1 MTFKELGVDERIIQ
15 GISEIGFEN
24 PMPIQEKVIPW
35 LLGEEVRDIVA
46 LAQTGTGKTA
56 VFGIPII
63 QKTKVKSS
71 KVQSLILCPT
81 RELCM
86 QIEKDIIKYAKYV
99 PGIRTV
105 AVYGGASMDKQIQQI
120 RKGVQIISAT
130 PGRLKDLLNRNI
142 IDLSQVSTMVLDEA
156 DEMLNMG
163 FQEDLEEILMFTPG
177 DKNTLLFSAT
187 MPQELM
193 EIAKK
198 YMNDPIELSVGK
210 RNAGA
215 EDVEHIAYF
224 VHSKDRYLALKRIVD
239 FNPDIYGI
247 VFCRTRRE
255 TQEIADKLI
264 QDGYD
269 ADALHG
275 DLSQVQR
282 DAVMEKFRIKH
293 LQLLVATDV
302 AARGLDVYSL
312 THIVNYNMPDELEIY
327 THRSGRTG
335 RAGKKGVSI
344 IIANMKE
351 KGKLH
356 QIEKNLGK
364 KFSFQSV
371 PLGKDICE
379 KQLLF
384 LIDKVET
391 VEVDYTQIQS
401 YLTDAIQR
409 LDWLERE
416 ELIARFLSVE
426 FNRFLDYYKNTPDLN
441 HPVDEKRGR
450 VRGNFDGYTR
460 YFINIGKMEDLKP
473 TTLIGLI
480 NETTGKRDM
489 DIGEIE
495 ILKNFSF
502 FEVESGNEDLILM
515 SFEGKE
521 YQGRRI
527 GVEVA
532 SAKEDRKRG
541 GGGGGGKRRERSGG
555 EKREGRGFSGDRRK
569 SGERS
574 FGGGRKSGERSFG
587 DRKKPGERSFGD
599 RKKPGEGSFG
609 GGKRDGEGSS
619 ERKSSSG
626 GGRSFGGKRSD
637 KKERFSS
644 DGDKGKR
651 KPRWKK

>member
-1 MTFKELGVDERIIQ
+1 MTFKELGIDDRIIQ

-63 QKTKVKSS
+63 QKTKVKSN

-86 QIEKDIIKYAKYV
+86 QIEKDIVKYSKYL
-99 PGIRTV
+99 PGIKTV
-105 AVYGGASMDKQIQQI
+105 AVYGGASIEKQIQQI

-130 PGRLKDLLNRNI
+130 PGRLKDLINRNI
-142 IDLSQVSTMVLDEA
+142 IDLSHVSTLVLDEA
-156 DEMLNMG
+156 DEMLDMG
-163 FQEDLEEILMFTPG
+163 FQEDLEEILAFTPG

-187 MPQELM
+187 MPYELM

-198 YMNDPIELSVGK
+198 YMNDPVELSVGK

-224 VHSKDRYLALKRIVD
+224 VQSRDRYLALKRIVD
-239 FNPDIYGI
+239 YNQDIYGI

-264 QDGYD
+264 QDGYN

-275 DLSQVQR
+275 DLSQGQR
-282 DAVMEKFRIKH
+282 DVVMEKFRIKH

-302 AARGLDVYSL
+302 AARGLDVYNLS
-312 THIVNYNMPDELEIY
+312 HIINYNMPDELELY

-356 QIEKNLGK
+356 QIEKTLGK

-401 YLTDAIQR
+401 YLTDAIKK

-441 HPVDEKRGR
+441 LPMEEKKKGRGR
-450 VRGNFDGYTR
+450 ENSEGYTR
-460 YFINIGKMEDLKP
+460 FFINLGKMEDLTP
-473 TTLIGLI
+473 TSMIGLI
-480 NETTGKRDM
+480 NETTGVRDL

-502 FEVESGNEDLILM
+502 FEVESSAQDLILM
-515 SFEGKE
+515 SFEDKE
-521 YQGRRI
+521 FKGRRI

-532 SAKEDRKRG
+532 SSKEERKGGGKKRDRSKGGRREEFSGDRRRSGGRREGGSGDRKRSG
-541 GGGGGGKRRERSGG
+541 DKREGSGSSDRKRFG
-555 EKREGRGFSGDRRK
+555 EKREGGGSSDRKRK
-569 SGERS
+569 PEGRS
-574 FGGGRKSGERSFG
+574 FGGGRTK
-587 DRKKPGERSFGD
+587 
-599 RKKPGEGSFG
+599 
-609 GGKRDGEGSS
+609 
-619 ERKSSSG
+619 
-626 GGRSFGGKRSD
+626 D

-644 DGDKGKR
+644 AGDKGKR

>member
-1 MTFKELGVDERIIQ
+1 MTFKELGIDDRIIQ
-15 GISEIGFEN
+15 GITEIGFEN

-35 LLGEEVRDIVA
+35 LLGAEVRDIVA

-63 QKTKVKSS
+63 QKTKVKSN

-86 QIEKDIIKYAKYV
+86 QIEKDIVKYSKYF
-99 PGIRTV
+99 PGIKTV
-105 AVYGGASMDKQIQQI
+105 AVYGGASIEKQIQQI

-130 PGRLKDLLNRNI
+130 PGRLKDLINRNI
-142 IDLSQVSTMVLDEA
+142 IDLSHVSTLVLDEA
-156 DEMLNMG
+156 DEMLDMG
-163 FQEDLEEILMFTPG
+163 FQEDLEEILAFTPG

-187 MPQELM
+187 MPYELM

-224 VHSKDRYLALKRIVD
+224 VHSRDRYLALKRIVD
-239 FNPDIYGI
+239 YNPDIYGI

-264 QDGYD
+264 QDGYN

-275 DLSQVQR
+275 DLSQGQR
-282 DAVMEKFRIKH
+282 DVVMEKFRIKH

-302 AARGLDVYSL
+302 AARGLDVYNLS
-312 THIVNYNMPDELEIY
+312 HIINYNMPDELELY

-335 RAGKKGVSI
+335 RRKKGSVYI
-344 IIANMKE
+344 NCE
-351 KGKLH
+351 CERKGETD
-356 QIEKNLGK
+356 QIEKTLGK

-401 YLTDAIQR
+401 YLTDAIKK

-426 FNRFLDYYKNTPDLN
+426 L
-441 HPVDEKRGR
+441 
-450 VRGNFDGYTR
+450 
-460 YFINIGKMEDLKP
+460 
-473 TTLIGLI
+473 
-480 NETTGKRDM
+480 
-489 DIGEIE
+489 
-495 ILKNFSF
+495 
-502 FEVESGNEDLILM
+502 
-515 SFEGKE
+515 
-521 YQGRRI
+521 
-527 GVEVA
+527 
-532 SAKEDRKRG
+532 
-541 GGGGGGKRRERSGG
+541 
-555 EKREGRGFSGDRRK
+555 
-569 SGERS
+569 
-574 FGGGRKSGERSFG
+574 
-587 DRKKPGERSFGD
+587 
-599 RKKPGEGSFG
+599 
-609 GGKRDGEGSS
+609 
-619 ERKSSSG
+619 
-626 GGRSFGGKRSD
+626 
-637 KKERFSS
+637 
-644 DGDKGKR
+644 
-651 KPRWKK
+651 